1 MYYKKILKLLFISK
15 IFLFYFLNVVT
26 IYSQTIGENDL
37 NSEEIYIETYPKLN
51 YFFTAGIGIPYG
63 NFNAYTEKTESY
75 NTNLISS
82 WVIDLTNTLA
92 FKQVHLFTANIRS
105 INAKNLSLNQK
116 SLLQANAKYSLS
128 DNSINFGYDHLFLKK
143 NYILGWSVGY
153 NYFIYELNQ
162 DNYNVRNANFTGYNL
177 DLHFKKL
184 WWLAKNWSLGINLF
198 YQKDFLKGS
207 KYIDI
212 INTEKYSNNFSNTAQ
227 ADYLGILFL
236 INFNLYT
243 NKAYYKSFKNE

>member
-1 MYYKKILKLLFISK
+1 MYYKKIFKQLFISK
-15 IFLFYFLNVVT
+15 IFLFYFLNVGL

-37 NSEEIYIETYPKLN
+37 NTDEVYLETHPKLN
-51 YFFTAGIGIPYG
+51 YFLTAGVGIPNG
-63 NFNAYTEKTESY
+63 TFKAYTDNTESY

-82 WVIDLTNTLA
+82 WVIELTNTLA

-105 INAKNLSLNQK
+105 INSKNLNLNQK
-116 SLLQANAKYSLS
+116 NLLQADAKYSLS

-177 DLHFKKL
+177 DLHFKKF

-207 KYIDI
+207 KYIDT
-212 INTEKYSNNFSNTAQ
+212 INSEKYSKNFSNTAQ

-243 NKAYYKSFKNE
+243 NKAYFKSFKNE